1 MKGLSE
7 RGFMKS
13 KKKYLFTGLLI
24 VMLSAAACGQAA
36 PAVPTID
43 TSARAT
49 SLAGTAVAAFG
60 TATPIPSPTETRVPT
75 PVVSAQGTSLVT
87 QADGSVFFV
96 DNKAGIQMTF
106 PAGWLAMRV
115 GEPEYYIAAEKVG
128 TQNEWF
134 LEEIAWLQSLNLDVF
149 RLHAYDLHP
158 EHVLNDIL
166 PKINVVFIQEDERTL
181 RQIEADERTLIKRSV
196 KNGHKHLSSDFQVLS
211 GLDVLIFQSQ
221 WDAISF
227 SAAHYKG
234 TFFKVPAGTVV
245 LDFYIAS
252 EQQEALEPEWK
263 QVVESI
269 TLLNP

>member
-1 MKGLSE
+1 M
-7 RGFMKS
+7 MKS
-13 KKKYLFTGLLI
+13 NKRYLFLGIL
-24 VMLSAAACGQAA
+24 VAMLSVDACGQAA
-36 PAVPTID
+36 QVVPTVD

-87 QADGSVFFV
+87 HADGSVLFV
-96 DNKAGIQMTF
+96 DNKAGIQVTF

-134 LEEIAWLQSLNLDVF
+134 LEEIAWLQSLDFNVF
-149 RLHAYDLHP
+149 RLHAYDMHP

-221 WDAISF
+221 WDAVSF
-227 SAAHYKG
+227 SATHYKG
-234 TFFKVPAGTVV
+234 TIFKVPAGTVFI
-245 LDFYIAS
+245 DFMIAS

-269 TLLNP
+269 TLIAP

>member
-1 MKGLSE
+1 
-7 RGFMKS
+7 MKS
-13 KKKYLFTGLLI
+13 KILYLFLGLL
-24 VMLSAAACGQAA
+24 VMVASTEACGQAVQV
-36 PAVPTID
+36 VPTVD

-60 TATPIPSPTETRVPT
+60 TATPIPSPTETPVPT
-75 PVVSAQGTSLVT
+75 AVVSAQGTSLVA
-87 QADGSVFFV
+87 QADGSILFT
-96 DNKAGIQMTF
+96 DHKAGIQMTF
-106 PAGWLAMRV
+106 PAGWLAIRG
-115 GEPEYYIAAEKVG
+115 GEPEFYMAAEKVG

-134 LEEIAWLQSLNLDVF
+134 LEEIAWLQSLDLNVF

-166 PKINVVFIQEDERTL
+166 PKINVVFREGDERTL
-181 RQIEADERTLIKRSV
+181 RQIESDERTSIQRSV

-211 GLDVLIFQSQ
+211 GVEVLIFQEQ

-227 SAAHYKG
+227 PTAHAKG
-234 TFFKVPAGTVV
+234 TFFKVSGGTVFI
-245 LDFYIAS
+245 DFMIAS

-269 TLLNP
+269 TLIAP